1 MNAQSLTR
9 PSLAAAAAACA
20 AGLIVASAQSGS
32 AAPLADRAVAATTEH
47 VVVIG
52 IDGLLFDKIAP
63 AAAPQLDALIAAG
76 YRSKTQ
82 LYGSPMAPTL
92 SGPGWA
98 TNLTGVWP
106 DKHKVTANT
115 WPSTNLAQYPD
126 FLTRLEQFDSTLTTY
141 AAVTWAPLLDGSA
154 GRAPITSAVD
164 TRYVST
170 GDADTAAKAV
180 AELKSQG
187 PNATFLHFDD
197 VDHAGHACGAAGACY
212 RTAVEATDARV
223 GQVVAAVKSRAT
235 YPNEKW
241 TFILTSDHGHTDA
254 GGHGGNTP
262 PERASFV
269 IESGAHGTPG
279 VPAIAPKNV
288 DTAAE
293 VLSIFGAPR
302 PAALDGRPF
311 ATASSDPFDTKVG
324 SLQARQDETAIPTP
338 VLGWTKS
345 LPSGWSVDNTGLG
358 TGGVAEWSGWSLTT
372 DDFWTR
378 TDAGQAR
385 EANVRARGVFAVAD
399 SDEWSDKTHS
409 GTYNTKLSTPTYSGI
424 SGRTTATLRFS
435 SHYRKEGREVAAV
448 SVSFNGGAPRE
459 VLRYSGDVLAK
470 SEVVSVPIPAG
481 ATTVRFTWS
490 LTNGNNNWY
499 WAVDAPSVSAS

>member
-1 MNAQSLTR
+1 MVITPGAQAR
-9 PSLAAAAAACA
+9 PAPSP
-20 AGLIVASAQSGS
+20 GS
-32 AAPLADRAVAATTEH
+32 PQVSATTEH
-47 VVVIG
+47 VVVLG

-63 AAAPQLDALIAAG
+63 AAAPNLDALIATG
-76 YRSKTQ
+76 YRSKTT
-82 LYGSPMAPTL
+82 LYAPPLSPTL

-106 DKHKVTANT
+106 DKHKVLDNT
-115 WPSTNLAQYPD
+115 WPSSNLAQYPD
-126 FLTRLEQFDSTLTTY
+126 FLTRLEQFNSSLSTY

-154 GRAPITSAVD
+154 GPAPITSAVD

-170 GDADTAAKAV
+170 GDADTAANAV
-180 AELKSQG
+180 SRLRGQG

-197 VDHAGHACGAAGACY
+197 VDHAGHTCGAAGACY
-212 RTAVEATDARV
+212 QKAIEDTDVRI
-223 GQVVAAVKSRAT
+223 GQVVAAVKARAT
-235 YPNEKW
+235 YPTEKW
-241 TFILTSDHGHTDA
+241 TFIVTADHGHTDA

-262 PERASFV
+262 PERSSFV

-302 PAALDGRPF
+302 PSVLDGRPY
-311 ATASSDPFDTKVG
+311 ATASSDPFDKQVS
-324 SLQARQDETAIPTP
+324 SLKARQDETGIPTS

-345 LPSGWSVDNTGLG
+345 FPSGWSVDNTGLG

-378 TDAGQAR
+378 AEPGQSR

-399 SDEWSDKTHS
+399 SDEWSDKTHT
-409 GTYNTKLSTPTYSGI
+409 GTYNTKMSTPAYTGI
-424 SGRTTATLRFS
+424 SGKATATLRFG
-435 SHYRKEGREVAAV
+435 SHYRKEGNEVAAV
-448 SVSFNGGAPRE
+448 SVSFNGGAPKE
-459 VLRYSGDVLAK
+459 VLRYSGDVVAK
-470 SEVVSVPIPAG
+470 NEQVSVPIPAG

-490 LTNGNNNWY
+490 LTNGDNDWY
-499 WAVDAPSVSAS
+499 WAVDAPSVSAG